1 MKRIEITTQNHP
13 HFIGSWNINN
23 DKLCNDIIDFFKN
36 NHEIQKEGT
45 TATGIDIKV
54 KKSTDI
60 TINPNDLKQNKYDLF
75 NFYFEHL
82 NKCYLDYREQFTF
95 LKTFANKINI
105 GPFNIQKYQ
114 PGGHFA
120 KVHSERTHITCL
132 HRLFAWMTY
141 LNDVKEDDGG
151 TTDFDYYKLKV
162 QPQRGKTLIW
172 PAEWTHAHSGSIL
185 KGGEKYIIT
194 GWIDFK
200 V

>member
-36 NHEIQKEGT
+36 NPEIQKEGT

>member
-36 NHEIQKEGT
+36 NPEIQKEGT

-185 KGGEKYIIT
+185 KSGEKYIIT

>member
-1 MKRIEITTQNHP
+1 MKRIEITTKNHP

-23 DKLCNDIIDFFKN
+23 DKLCNDIIGFFKN
-36 NHEIQKEGT
+36 NPEIQKEGT

-114 PGGHFA
+114 PGDHFA

>member
-1 MKRIEITTQNHP
+1 MKRIEIATKNHP

-36 NHEIQKEGT
+36 NPEIQKEGT
-45 TATGIDIKV
+45 TASGIDIKV

-82 NKCYLDYREQFTF
+82 SKCYLDYREQFTF